1 MNEYANSLKQTLTSL
16 IREMSAA
23 PAPYVKNPEKDFTRK
38 KKLPF
43 ETVMQ
48 LLISMGGNSLY
59 KELLESQGY
68 DVNTATTSAFV
79 QQRNKILPSAV
90 EFLFHEF
97 TQSYT
102 DIKDYRGYRLLAIDG
117 SDLHIATDPADTD
130 TYFQSQPNTK
140 GYNLLHLNAAYDLCN
155 RLYVDA
161 IVQPRRLCNEGRALA
176 AMVDRSPIKG
186 KTIVISDRGYE
197 SYNNFAHIERKGWN
211 YVIRVKDLDS
221 SGILSGLRLPS
232 SGEFDMDVHLT
243 LTKKQTKEVKAHPE
257 MYKFI
262 PSKST
267 FDFLDLHENLYY
279 PISFRVVRFVLPSGA
294 YETVITNLSAADFPP
309 DELRSI
315 YNMRWGIET
324 SFRALK
330 YTVGLTSFHAKKQ
343 ESIIQEIFA
352 RMIMYNFAEMMTSHV
367 VISQMDKRHHYQV
380 NFTVA
385 VHVCRHFLRSRDDEP
400 PPDVEALIR
409 KNILPIR
416 PIRPGQQNT
425 RKIRYKSA
433 VSFVYRVA

>member
-1 MNEYANSLKQTLTSL
+1 MNEYANSLKETLTSL
-16 IREMSAA
+16 IREMSSA
-23 PAPYVKNPEKDFTRK
+23 PAPFVKNPDKDFTRK

-48 LLISMGGNSLY
+48 LLISMGGNSIY

-90 EFLFHEF
+90 EFLFHNF
-97 TQSYT
+97 TQAYT
-102 DIKDYRGYRLLAIDG
+102 HIKDYRGYRLLAVDG

-140 GYNLLHLNAAYDLCN
+140 GFNLLHLNAAYDLCN

-186 KTIVISDRGYE
+186 KTIVTADRGYE
-197 SYNNFAHIERKGWN
+197 SYNNFAHVERKGWN

-221 SGILSGLRLPS
+221 NGILSGLCLPS
-232 SGEFDMDVHLT
+232 SGEFDRDIHLI

-257 MYKFI
+257 IYRFV
-262 PSKST
+262 PSTST
-267 FDFLDLHENLYY
+267 FDFLDLQENLFY
-279 PISFRVVRFVLPSGA
+279 PISFRVVRFVLPNGA
-294 YETVITNLSAADFPP
+294 YETVITNLSAADFPA
-309 DELRSI
+309 DEIKSI

-330 YTVGLTSFHAKKQ
+330 YTVGLTNFHAKRR
-343 ESIIQEIFA
+343 ESITQEIFA

-367 VISQMDKRHHYQV
+367 VISRMDKRHLYQV

-385 VHVCRHFLRSRDDEP
+385 VYVCRHFLRSRGDESS
-400 PPDVEALIR
+400 PDVEALIR

-416 PIRPGQQNT
+416 PIHPGQKNT
-425 RKIRYKSA
+425 RKIRCKSA